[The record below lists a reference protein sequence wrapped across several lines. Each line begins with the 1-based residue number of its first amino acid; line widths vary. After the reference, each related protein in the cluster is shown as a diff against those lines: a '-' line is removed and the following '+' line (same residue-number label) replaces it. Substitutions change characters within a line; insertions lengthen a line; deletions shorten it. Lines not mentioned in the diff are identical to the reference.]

1 MYSLA
6 LQGHLRSDFCILS
19 KSELLFLCENLEKL
33 SYSYFFYTHSY
44 MRLLALRDLLFQ

>member
-6 LQGHLRSDFCILS
+6 LQGHLRSDFCISS

-33 SYSYFFYTHSY
+33 SHFYCFYSC
-44 MRLLALRDLLFQ
+44 